1 MNRLYENKN
10 IPKELETYVK
20 NYSSLHPYFEL
31 NFNGVK
37 PKNYCGFISLNGES
51 YFIAPKITNSDTH
64 NLDIFIYMLI
74 YAYDIN
80 LKNEDMSSGS
90 MSKSHLI
97 ELFIRFF
104 ADTLLEELKRGIL
117 REYITLEDNLK
128 VLRGKYLI
136 SKNFSNFYHQNIYCE
151 YDEFSMDSELN
162 RLFLYAIKH
171 LQKFS
176 SYPNLYRC
184 EALLDEVSHINV
196 DFENTN
202 IRFNRVN
209 KRYENSYNIAI
220 MLLQKLI
227 PMTKN
232 AQDRSFAFLFNMAE
246 VFEKFVG
253 KMYMEL
259 DNTTKLQLQKDF
271 GNLRLKPDIVTST
284 TIIDTKYKMLQSR
297 DDLSTQDKYQAFTYG
312 VNFKV
317 KDTML
322 LYPKHLKDVDDN
334 LKLGKGESLI
344 ELKLKSLDLSFD
356 GGYVEFIDEI
366 RERIKGLKC

>member
-51 YFIAPKITNSDTH
+51 YFIAPKITNSYTH

-80 LKNEDMSSGS
+80 LKNEDISSGS

-104 ADTLLEELKRGIL
+104 TDTLLEELKRGIL

-202 IRFNRVN
+202 IKFNRVN

-232 AQDRSFAFLFNMAE
+232 SQDRSFAFLFNMAE

-259 DNTTKLQLQKDF
+259 DSSTKLQLQKDF

-297 DDLSTQDKYQAFTYG
+297 DDLSTQDKYQMFTYG

-317 KDTML
+317 KNTML
-322 LYPKHLKDVDDN
+322 LYPKHLKDVDDS
-334 LKLGKGESLI
+334 LKLGKGENLI
-344 ELKLKSLDLSFD
+344 ELKLKSLDLSFN
-356 GGYVEFIDEI
+356 GEYVEFIDEI
-366 RERIKGLKC
+366 RRRIKELK